1 MTKSSIKNAKFKL
14 ATFAIAL
21 ASALSFAT
29 ASQADEAKYVPE
41 RIFDVML
48 NKTIKEDEKVS
59 PIDITTQLKY
69 QRIKFVGNDPDW
81 IYLNEV
87 TNQIVFD
94 KPHINWKDGEKER
107 TLIYDIHAQT
117 SVGLHESRLAL
128 KVLRSTNP

>member
-87 TNQIVFD
+87 TNQIVFLIN
-94 KPHINWKDGEKER
+94 HISIGKTEKK
-107 TLIYDIHAQT
+107 
-117 SVGLHESRLAL
+117 SVL
-128 KVLRSTNP
+128 